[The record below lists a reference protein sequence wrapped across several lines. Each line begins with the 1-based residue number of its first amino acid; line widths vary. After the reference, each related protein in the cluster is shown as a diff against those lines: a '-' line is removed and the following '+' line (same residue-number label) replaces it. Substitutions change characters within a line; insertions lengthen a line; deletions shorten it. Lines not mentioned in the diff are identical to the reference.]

1 VTLAADTSPA
11 ESPRIFFRRHL
22 QQRTAAAADL
32 AWYFDESTP
41 RFAGSAEVRLAVE
54 ELVDRLGAFLG
65 FGVARGD
72 TNPCALWTS
81 PLGPRLVVLVDTGV
95 RAVATMTSALHRR
108 TQLLGTLG
116 VGRDDDLTCLFVLV
130 GSCDERLMN
139 DAVTLRRASRQ
150 LRLVSVP
157 SLLSLTDAVDRGRLA
172 HREALG
178 LLRPCSAM
186 ADGIVELVTQGP
198 ARL

>member
-41 RFAGSAEVRLAVE
+41 KFAGSAQVRLAVE

-65 FGVARGD
+65 FGVGRAD

-95 RAVATMTSALHRR
+95 RAVATMTSALHCR
-108 TQLLGTLG
+108 TQLLATLG

-178 LLRPCSAM
+178 LLRPSSAM

-198 ARL
+198 TRP